1 MLQKSAWNQ
10 SYLKDRELISIGL
23 NKFTSKRNCKQIKFT
38 QACVLLWL
46 KMFYLIFILSSIYPT
61 FIAVLLFCQ
70 IIKIKKKSLKTF
82 ICNVT
87 EVYNVKYLFFLRRKN
102 KTMIKTLHLCISYLC
117 INSKIIDRAKI
128 HRRLENKI
136 T

>member
-1 MLQKSAWNQ
+1 MRVIMTKNVL
-10 SYLKDRELISIGL
+10 SYLYTKL
-23 NKFTSKRNCKQIKFT
+23 N
-38 QACVLLWL
+38 
-46 KMFYLIFILSSIYPT
+46 LSNFHSCP
-61 FIAVLLFCQ
+61 FMLLFCQ
-70 IIKIKKKSLKTF
+70 IIKNLKTF
-82 ICNVT
+82 KCNVT

>member
-1 MLQKSAWNQ
+1 
-10 SYLKDRELISIGL
+10 
-23 NKFTSKRNCKQIKFT
+23 
-38 QACVLLWL
+38 
-46 KMFYLIFILSSIYPT
+46 MFYLIFILSSIYPT

-70 IIKIKKKSLKTF
+70 IIKIKKKSLKTL

>member
-1 MLQKSAWNQ
+1 M
-10 SYLKDRELISIGL
+10 Y
-23 NKFTSKRNCKQIKFT
+23 
-38 QACVLLWL
+38 
-46 KMFYLIFILSSIYPT
+46 
-61 FIAVLLFCQ
+61 
-70 IIKIKKKSLKTF
+70 
-82 ICNVT
+82 NVT

-102 KTMIKTLHLCISYLC
+102 KTVIKTLHLCISYLC

>member
-1 MLQKSAWNQ
+1 MRVIMTKNVL
-10 SYLKDRELISIGL
+10 SYLYTKL
-23 NKFTSKRNCKQIKFT
+23 NLSNFHSCP
-38 QACVLLWL
+38 
-46 KMFYLIFILSSIYPT
+46 FILSNN
-61 FIAVLLFCQ
+61 
-70 IIKIKKKSLKTF
+70 KNKKKSLKTF

>member
-1 MLQKSAWNQ
+1 
-10 SYLKDRELISIGL
+10 
-23 NKFTSKRNCKQIKFT
+23 
-38 QACVLLWL
+38 
-46 KMFYLIFILSSIYPT
+46 MFYLIFILSSIYPT
-61 FIAVLLFCQ
+61 FIAVLLICQ
-70 IIKIKKKSLKTF
+70 IIKIKKISLKTF

>member
-1 MLQKSAWNQ
+1 
-10 SYLKDRELISIGL
+10 
-23 NKFTSKRNCKQIKFT
+23 
-38 QACVLLWL
+38 
-46 KMFYLIFILSSIYPT
+46 MFYLIFILSSIYPT

-70 IIKIKKKSLKTF
+70 IIKIEKKSLKTF

>member
-1 MLQKSAWNQ
+1 
-10 SYLKDRELISIGL
+10 
-23 NKFTSKRNCKQIKFT
+23 
-38 QACVLLWL
+38 
-46 KMFYLIFILSSIYPT
+46 MFYLIFILSSVYPT

-70 IIKIKKKSLKTF
+70 IIKILKKSLKTF

-87 EVYNVKYLFFLRRKN
+87 EVYNVKYLFFLRMKN
-102 KTMIKTLHLCISYLC
+102 KTMIKTLHLCISYFC

>member
-1 MLQKSAWNQ
+1 MKSKLSKRQ
-10 SYLKDRELISIGL
+10 RVDQYR

-102 KTMIKTLHLCISYLC
+102 KTMIKTFHLCISYLC

>member
-1 MLQKSAWNQ
+1 
-10 SYLKDRELISIGL
+10 
-23 NKFTSKRNCKQIKFT
+23 
-38 QACVLLWL
+38 
-46 KMFYLIFILSSIYPT
+46 MFYLIFILSSIYPT

-70 IIKIKKKSLKTF
+70 IIQIKKKSLKTF

>member
-1 MLQKSAWNQ
+1 
-10 SYLKDRELISIGL
+10 
-23 NKFTSKRNCKQIKFT
+23 
-38 QACVLLWL
+38 
-46 KMFYLIFILSSIYPT
+46 MFYFIFILNSIYPT

-102 KTMIKTLHLCISYLC
+102 KTMIKTLLLCIGYLC

>member
-1 MLQKSAWNQ
+1 
-10 SYLKDRELISIGL
+10 
-23 NKFTSKRNCKQIKFT
+23 
-38 QACVLLWL
+38 
-46 KMFYLIFILSSIYPT
+46 MFYLIFILSSIYPT
-61 FIAVLLFCQ
+61 FIAVLLICQ
-70 IIKIKKKSLKTF
+70 IIKIKKKGLKTF

>member
-1 MLQKSAWNQ
+1 
-10 SYLKDRELISIGL
+10 
-23 NKFTSKRNCKQIKFT
+23 
-38 QACVLLWL
+38 
-46 KMFYLIFILSSIYPT
+46 MFYLIFILSSIYPT

-70 IIKIKKKSLKTF
+70 IIKNFKKSLKTF

>member
-1 MLQKSAWNQ
+1 
-10 SYLKDRELISIGL
+10 
-23 NKFTSKRNCKQIKFT
+23 
-38 QACVLLWL
+38 
-46 KMFYLIFILSSIYPT
+46 MFYLIFILSSIYPT
-61 FIAVLLFCQ
+61 FITVLLFCQ

>member
-1 MLQKSAWNQ
+1 
-10 SYLKDRELISIGL
+10 
-23 NKFTSKRNCKQIKFT
+23 
-38 QACVLLWL
+38 
-46 KMFYLIFILSSIYPT
+46 MFYLIFILSSIYPT

-87 EVYNVKYLFFLRRKN
+87 EVYNVKYLFFLRGKN

>member
-1 MLQKSAWNQ
+1 
-10 SYLKDRELISIGL
+10 
-23 NKFTSKRNCKQIKFT
+23 
-38 QACVLLWL
+38 
-46 KMFYLIFILSSIYPT
+46 MFYLIFILNSIYPT

-70 IIKIKKKSLKTF
+70 IIKIKKKGLKTL

-102 KTMIKTLHLCISYLC
+102 KTVIKTLHLCISYLC

>member
-1 MLQKSAWNQ
+1 
-10 SYLKDRELISIGL
+10 
-23 NKFTSKRNCKQIKFT
+23 
-38 QACVLLWL
+38 
-46 KMFYLIFILSSIYPT
+46 MFYLIFILSSIYPT

-70 IIKIKKKSLKTF
+70 IIKIKKKSSKTF

>member
-1 MLQKSAWNQ
+1 
-10 SYLKDRELISIGL
+10 
-23 NKFTSKRNCKQIKFT
+23 
-38 QACVLLWL
+38 
-46 KMFYLIFILSSIYPT
+46 MFYLIFILSSIYPT
-61 FIAVLLFCQ
+61 FIAVLLFCE
-70 IIKIKKKSLKTF
+70 IIKIKEKSLKTF

>member
-1 MLQKSAWNQ
+1 
-10 SYLKDRELISIGL
+10 
-23 NKFTSKRNCKQIKFT
+23 
-38 QACVLLWL
+38 
-46 KMFYLIFILSSIYPT
+46 MFYLIFILSSIYPT

-87 EVYNVKYLFFLRRKN
+87 EVYNVKYLIFLRRKN

>member
-1 MLQKSAWNQ
+1 
-10 SYLKDRELISIGL
+10 
-23 NKFTSKRNCKQIKFT
+23 
-38 QACVLLWL
+38 
-46 KMFYLIFILSSIYPT
+46 MFYLIFVLSSIYPT

-70 IIKIKKKSLKTF
+70 IIKIKKKSLKYF

>member
-1 MLQKSAWNQ
+1 
-10 SYLKDRELISIGL
+10 
-23 NKFTSKRNCKQIKFT
+23 
-38 QACVLLWL
+38 
-46 KMFYLIFILSSIYPT
+46 MFYLIFILSSIYPT

-87 EVYNVKYLFFLRRKN
+87 EVYNAKYLFFLRRKN

>member
-1 MLQKSAWNQ
+1 M
-10 SYLKDRELISIGL
+10 RVIM
-23 NKFTSKRNCKQIKFT
+23 T
-38 QACVLLWL
+38 

-102 KTMIKTLHLCISYLC
+102 KTMIKTLHLCIIYLC

>member
-1 MLQKSAWNQ
+1 
-10 SYLKDRELISIGL
+10 
-23 NKFTSKRNCKQIKFT
+23 
-38 QACVLLWL
+38 
-46 KMFYLIFILSSIYPT
+46 MFYLIFILSSIYPT

-102 KTMIKTLHLCISYLC
+102 KTMIKTLYLCISYLC